1 MLKAMNKKMII
12 IIVAVVAV
20 IIAGIVYMTTRPV
33 TLDLHDYLECEFYGF
48 DGNASASVYLDEGSL
63 EEDVINAAVKKGK
76 SEASVCISLLDDVIV
91 DMKATPK
98 KNLKNGDEIKITYMF
113 NNKTLAKKYGVKFK
127 SNTDSIKVE
136 GLEEAKVVDVFSH
149 LDLVFSE
156 AAPYAKTDPSV
167 TVTIDGV
174 EFVCHVSPYEKLDIG
189 DELTIECEAKDS
201 EIPVVPKESKT
212 TMKVPD
218 TIPHYIFDPEEL
230 TVDDMGKFKNSVQVL
245 LESNEPFEGWFSSA
259 DIYINSIADTGSK
272 ENIGSN
278 YCTISNITITNEAD
292 FFAGI
297 RSGDP
302 QNKCMLRFELD
313 ATVTESTKVDVG
325 TVLHCYGFCYVEDMI
340 REDGELTFDG
350 ARTVTCSELYTTA
363 VDRENGIKEYDSD
376 WNQLTKY
383 AIMLDGSKKPE
394 MVREA
399 TNQYESN

>member
-1 MLKAMNKKMII
+1 MLKTMNKKMII
-12 IIVAVVAV
+12 IIVAVAAV

-33 TLDLHDYLECEFYGF
+33 TLDLHDYLECEYYGF

-63 EEDVINAAVKKGK
+63 EEDVVNAAVKKGK
-76 SEASVCISLLDDVIV
+76 SEASVYMSLLDDVIV
-91 DMKATPK
+91 DMKATPR

-127 SNTDSIKVE
+127 SNKDSIKVD
-136 GLEEAKVVDVFSH
+136 GLVEAKEVDVFSH
-149 LDLVFSE
+149 FDLVFSGSAP
-156 AAPYAKTDPSV
+156 AASTDPYV

-174 EFVCHVSPYEKLDIG
+174 NFTCTVSPCTGLDIG
-189 DELTIECEAKDS
+189 DELTIECEAEDS
-201 EIPVVPKESKT
+201 EIPVIPKESKT
-212 TMKVPD
+212 TMRVPD
-218 TIPHYIFDPEEL
+218 TISHYIVDPEEL

-245 LESNEPFEGWFSSA
+245 LESNEPFEGWFSAA

-272 ENIGSN
+272 ERIGSN
-278 YCTISNITITNEAD
+278 HCTISNITITNEAD

-297 RSGDP
+297 RSGNP
-302 QNKCMLRFELD
+302 ENECMLRFELD
-313 ATVTESTKVDVG
+313 ATVTDSTEADEG
-325 TVLHCYGFCYVEDMI
+325 TVFHCYGYCYLDEII

-350 ARTVTCSELYTTA
+350 ASTVTCSELYTTA
-363 VDRENGIKEYDSD
+363 VDRENKIKEYDSD

-383 AIMLDGSKKPE
+383 SITLDGSKKPE